1 LINNLLLPSLF
12 LCALQR
18 CHQRC
23 VAEFRAFGGYLEA
36 GPDLFA
42 LLLYLFGS
50 SILPQPSEQPGDQN
64 MPSSSRSDSLKNQ
77 KLDNDSFVAFDHA
90 AAGQ

>member
-1 LINNLLLPSLF
+1 
-12 LCALQR
+12 
-18 CHQRC
+18 
-23 VAEFRAFGGYLEA
+23 
-36 GPDLFA
+36 
-42 LLLYLFGS
+42 
-50 SILPQPSEQPGDQN
+50 

>member
-1 LINNLLLPSLF
+1 VLFVCSAAYAGCRLVFVELPTVDELI
-12 LCALQR
+12 
-18 CHQRC
+18 
-23 VAEFRAFGGYLEA
+23 E
-36 GPDLFA
+36 
-42 LLLYLFGS
+42 LLYHS
-50 SILPQPSEQPGDQN
+50 SATSLLSLSDSNISHSK